1 MARDQINAF
10 LGVGTSYEGKLSFQG
25 AVRIDG
31 DFRGEIS
38 SEGTLVVGKDARLE
52 GIFHVGQLI
61 LNGTVH
67 GQVTASKKAVLNKQS
82 HFHGI
87 LHAPACVVEE
97 GAELCGKVNFD
108 EEGGNM
114 SEALEGQDSR
124 DPAREG
130 IISIANT

>member
-61 LNGTVH
+61 LNGTVQ
-67 GQVTASKKAVLNKQS
+67 GEVTASKKAVLNKHS

-108 EEGGNM
+108 EGGDM
-114 SEALEGQDSR
+114 SEAMDRQVSEDSSQ
-124 DPAREG
+124 EG